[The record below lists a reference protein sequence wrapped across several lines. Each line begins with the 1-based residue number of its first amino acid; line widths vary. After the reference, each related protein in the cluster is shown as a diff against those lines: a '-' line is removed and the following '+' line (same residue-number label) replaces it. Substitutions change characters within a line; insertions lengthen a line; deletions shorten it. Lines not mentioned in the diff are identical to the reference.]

1 MIGLWFLQILVK
13 FMWMLRFTK
22 PIVTNEAA
30 IMEEPTQRK
39 VLPPT
44 WSTRRVAGMVLMTLT
59 TPTPVEAR
67 LAASLLWKPTDF
79 KTVDA

>member
-1 MIGLWFLQILVK
+1 
-13 FMWMLRFTK
+13 MWMLRFTM
-22 PIVTNEAA
+22 PMVTNEAA
-30 IMEEPTQRK
+30 ITEEPIHRK
-39 VLPPT
+39 VLLPT

-67 LAASLLWKPTDF
+67 LAAPLLWKPTDF